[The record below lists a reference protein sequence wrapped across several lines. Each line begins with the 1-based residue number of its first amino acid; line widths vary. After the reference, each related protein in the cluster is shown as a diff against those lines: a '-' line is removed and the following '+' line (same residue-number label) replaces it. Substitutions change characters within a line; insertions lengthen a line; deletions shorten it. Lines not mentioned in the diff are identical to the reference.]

1 MSVTKKKIDESA
13 FIIAKDNIT
22 NNVQTVV
29 VPSNFQVGLKTSPSD
44 LTLTGKFSTSEKD
57 YVANSSNNW
66 TLSLEDHV
74 TVSSI
79 STTYSSSSVPSAGYV
94 IINLPKNPRVG
105 QLVIIKE
112 FSGTASVIPLRI
124 YDASSK
130 TIDGANYKTISSDYG
145 ALQFFWQGTNWISI
159 SNATVASGA
168 APDSASYV
176 VIGSNAI
183 LTNERTLAAGSGIS
197 IVDGGA
203 GAAVTISATG
213 GGSGDV
219 VGPASSTDNAIV
231 RFDLTTGKLIQ
242 NSGVT
247 IDDSNNVTIPG
258 DISVN
263 GGDITTTAATTNLV
277 NAATT
282 INLGSTAVT
291 RTTNIAIGAAD
302 QTVTLGSNYG
312 GSYTRIDG
320 GFFGVF
326 ISGSLITL
334 TGSSANANL
343 IADARIGAV
352 EIGGLPGYGN
362 SVAMFGHTD
371 LNHAYNNDTSAGMGN
386 YALGQSN
393 DGSTYINSPQ
403 NKGIYFL
410 TSGASGL
417 PLGRIYFKT
426 STLSSELIL
435 TGASYFNSNVFLGSS
450 YGQSSTSIYA
460 GTGGIILSGSGASTI
475 ITGSTSTQADAYI
488 GSVEVGTHP
497 FWGRNY
503 AMFSHKDMDN
513 SVDGNAALIQAYDGD
528 TFLGAKSTKSIFI
541 KNGTSF
547 IGKFDNDN
555 IELTGDTS
563 TSTATILGNSY
574 GLSSTKMYA
583 GLFGITLSGSATT
596 TITGS
601 SSTNAEAYIG
611 TAEVGELPYTR
622 TSFPNYFAMFG
633 HKTLDHSSNG
643 NYALVQ
649 SYDGDTFLNSANSKS
664 IYLQNAG
671 NLIGTLDND
680 NISLTGQANTSVA
693 TEIGSVYGLSSTT
706 IKGGLFGLILTGSG
720 TTITITGSTTSQADA
735 YIGSA
740 EIGTH
745 PYWGRNYA
753 MFGHKDL
760 SNASDGNAALI
771 QSNVG
776 DTFLGAVDN
785 NYLYFKNGIRTLGY
799 FQYSTFFGKSIFS
812 LAGADGSPTAVTI
825 GNSESSSNLTLNAG
839 SGSIHIGTSPQAR
852 STNIATGAAVQTVTL
867 GSSNSSSTLTLD
879 AGSGGINIGTNPG
892 GTSKTI
898 NIGTTAGI
906 NTDSNIGSEYLA
918 SKTVIKAGG
927 PFATL
932 GGLYLSGSTV
942 TTYTIGGE
950 TGTGTITLGRST
962 ESNTINI
969 GASGNNTSNT
979 QTINVGNGTGKSIV
993 TIGSQSGISSLTLD
1007 SGAGNIDIGTSTASG
1022 RTINVGTGTANQYIN
1037 IGNNSTANQVVIYG
1051 GAPFVGVGGIYLT
1064 GSAGTTYTIGG
1075 ETGTGTIS
1083 LGRSTASN
1091 TINIGNATTTSGN
1104 TQTINIAS
1112 SASGTGL
1119 AAITIGNTNGAS
1131 SLALRAGTGDI
1142 TMSGIVKN
1150 SSQPGF
1156 LTSLSTSQLNFATS
1170 SDVTVL
1176 FDSEIFDNASNF
1188 DTGTYTFTAPETG
1201 KYLFNVAVRIDN
1213 VDTAA
1218 DYYTLYLITSN
1229 RNYRLAIIDP
1239 GQFAADL
1246 VYWHLNGSAIADMD
1260 ASDTAY
1266 IVIRQQAGTAQTDI
1280 ISATTNSFFSGWMLG

>member
-79 STTYSSSSVPSAGYV
+79 STTYSSSSRPSEGYV
-94 IINLPKNPRVG
+94 VINLPKNPRVG

-183 LTNERTLAAGSGIS
+183 LTNERTLTAGSGIS

-203 GAAVTISATG
+203 GAAVTISTTG

-219 VGPASSTDNAIV
+219 IGPASSTDNAIV

-291 RTTNIAIGAAD
+291 RA
-302 QTVTLGSNYG
+302 
-312 GSYTRIDG
+312 
-320 GFFGVF
+320 
-326 ISGSLITL
+326 
-334 TGSSANANL
+334 
-343 IADARIGAV
+343 
-352 EIGGLPGYGN
+352 
-362 SVAMFGHTD
+362 
-371 LNHAYNNDTSAGMGN
+371 
-386 YALGQSN
+386 
-393 DGSTYINSPQ
+393 
-403 NKGIYFL
+403 
-410 TSGASGL
+410 
-417 PLGRIYFKT
+417 
-426 STLSSELIL
+426 
-435 TGASYFNSNVFLGSS
+435 
-450 YGQSSTSIYA
+450 
-460 GTGGIILSGSGASTI
+460 
-475 ITGSTSTQADAYI
+475 
-488 GSVEVGTHP
+488 
-497 FWGRNY
+497 
-503 AMFSHKDMDN
+503 
-513 SVDGNAALIQAYDGD
+513 
-528 TFLGAKSTKSIFI
+528 
-541 KNGTSF
+541 
-547 IGKFDNDN
+547 
-555 IELTGDTS
+555 
-563 TSTATILGNSY
+563 
-574 GLSSTKMYA
+574 
-583 GLFGITLSGSATT
+583 
-596 TITGS
+596 
-601 SSTNAEAYIG
+601 
-611 TAEVGELPYTR
+611 
-622 TSFPNYFAMFG
+622 
-633 HKTLDHSSNG
+633 
-643 NYALVQ
+643 
-649 SYDGDTFLNSANSKS
+649 
-664 IYLQNAG
+664 
-671 NLIGTLDND
+671 
-680 NISLTGQANTSVA
+680 
-693 TEIGSVYGLSSTT
+693 
-706 IKGGLFGLILTGSG
+706 
-720 TTITITGSTTSQADA
+720 
-735 YIGSA
+735 
-740 EIGTH
+740 
-745 PYWGRNYA
+745 
-753 MFGHKDL
+753 
-760 SNASDGNAALI
+760 
-771 QSNVG
+771 
-776 DTFLGAVDN
+776 
-785 NYLYFKNGIRTLGY
+785 
-799 FQYSTFFGKSIFS
+799 
-812 LAGADGSPTAVTI
+812 
-825 GNSESSSNLTLNAG
+825 
-839 SGSIHIGTSPQAR
+839 
-852 STNIATGAAVQTVTL
+852 
-867 GSSNSSSTLTLD
+867 
-879 AGSGGINIGTNPG
+879 INIGTNA
-892 GTSKTI
+892 TNVQTI
-898 NIGTTAGI
+898 NIGTGAAANIISIGSATGAASLTLQSGTGGI
-906 NTDSNIGSEYLA
+906 NVGTSNVARTINIGSDP
-918 SKTVIKAGG
+918 AGT
-927 PFATL
+927 AT
-932 GGLYLSGSTV
+932 TQQ
-942 TTYTIGGE
+942 
-950 TGTGTITLGRST
+950 
-962 ESNTINI
+962 TINI
-969 GASGNNTSNT
+969 GAKNTALGGFNAVNIADEDSHSGHVVNIISSNGT
-979 QTINVGNGTGKSIV
+979 QTTGTSAIQIGTVVADCTV
-993 TIGSQSGISSLTLD
+993 TIGSTTDYSITTLNGGTGGVNINSTHATLADAIIGNATVGAHPDSAYTSFAIFGHSSYDYDAAPGSYALLAVGSTGTKNTWLNAPSGAQIRFANNDVSIGYMDDNEVSLTGKASTATTLTLGNTAGASSATIDAGTGNINIGTSNSVRTINIGSDPAGTATTMQTINIGAKNTSGFNMLHLVDEDSSLGHEIYILSDNGTQTGGTSVVEIGTVAAATTIDIGKSTVGVKNVTIGGTDGASSLTLD
-1007 SGAGNIDIGTSTASG
+1007 SGTGNINIGTSTASG

-1091 TINIGNATTTSGN
+1091 TINIGNGTTASGN
-1104 TQTINIAS
+1104 TQTVNIAA
-1112 SASGTGL
+1112 SASGTGV
-1119 AAITIGNTNGAS
+1119 ATVTIGNTNGAS

-1156 LTSLSTSQLNFATS
+1156 LTTLSTSQLNFTTS

-1188 DTGTYTFTAPETG
+1188 DTGAYTFTAPEAG
-1201 KYLFNVAVRIDN
+1201 KYLFNAAVRIDN
-1213 VDTAA
+1213 IDTAA

-1266 IVIRQQAGTAQTDI
+1266 IVIRQQAGTAQSDI

>member
-1 MSVTKKKIDESA
+1 
-13 FIIAKDNIT
+13 
-22 NNVQTVV
+22 
-29 VPSNFQVGLKTSPSD
+29 
-44 LTLTGKFSTSEKD
+44 
-57 YVANSSNNW
+57 
-66 TLSLEDHV
+66 
-74 TVSSI
+74 
-79 STTYSSSSVPSAGYV
+79 
-94 IINLPKNPRVG
+94 
-105 QLVIIKE
+105 
-112 FSGTASVIPLRI
+112 
-124 YDASSK
+124 
-130 TIDGANYKTISSDYG
+130 
-145 ALQFFWQGTNWISI
+145 
-159 SNATVASGA
+159 
-168 APDSASYV
+168 
-176 VIGSNAI
+176 
-183 LTNERTLAAGSGIS
+183 LTNERTLTAGSGIS

-320 GFFGVF
+320 GFLGVF

-334 TGSSANANL
+334 TGSSANASL
-343 IADARIGAV
+343 SADARIGSV

-497 FWGRNY
+497 FWGGNY

-547 IGKFDNDN
+547 IGKLDNDN

-574 GLSSTKMYA
+574 GLSSTNLYA

-680 NISLTGQANTSVA
+680 SISLTGQANTSVA

-740 EIGTH
+740 EIGVHPFWGRNYAMFSHKDMDNSVDGNSALIQAYDGDTFLGAKSTKSIFIKNGAAFIGKFDNDNIELTGDTSTSTATILGNSYGVSYTNIYSGLFGITLSGSATTTITGSSSGNADAYIGSAEVGVH

-760 SNASDGNAALI
+760 NNSSDGNAALI

-776 DTFLGAVDN
+776 DTFLGAVNN
-785 NYLYFKNGIRTLGY
+785 NYLYFKNGTRSLGY
-799 FQYSTFFGKSIFS
+799 FQYSTFFGKTIFS
-812 LAGADGSPTAVTI
+812 LDGAAGSPASVTI

-839 SGSIHIGTSPQAR
+839 SGSIDIGSTPQSR

-879 AGSGGINIGTNPG
+879 AGSGGVNIGTNPG
-892 GTSKTI
+892 GSSKTI
-898 NIGTTAGI
+898 NIGTTTGI
-906 NTDSNIGSEYLA
+906 NTDINVGSEYLA
-918 SKTVIKAGG
+918 STTVIKAGG
-927 PFATL
+927 PFASL
-932 GGLYLSGSTV
+932 GGMYLTGSTA
-942 TTYTIGGE
+942 TTYTVGGE
-950 TGTGTITLGRST
+950 TGTGTINIGRST
-962 ESNTINI
+962 ASNTINV
-969 GASGNNTSNT
+969 GAAGNNTSNT
-979 QTINVGNGTGKSIV
+979 QTINVGNGTGKSVV
-993 TIGSQSGISSLTLD
+993 TIGSQSGVSSLTLD
-1007 SGAGNIDIGTSTASG
+1007 AGGGNIDIGTSATA
-1022 RTINVGTGTANQYIN
+1022 RLINIGTGAANQTIS
-1037 IGNNSTANQVVIYG
+1037 IGNNSTANQVTIYG
-1051 GAPFVGVGGIYLT
+1051 GTPFVGVGGIYLT
-1064 GSAGTTYTIGG
+1064 GSAGTPYIIGG

-1104 TQTINIAS
+1104 TQTVNIAS

-1229 RNYRLAIIDP
+1229 RSYRLAIIDP

>member
-79 STTYSSSSVPSAGYV
+79 STTYSSSSRPSAAYV
-94 IINLPKNPRVG
+94 VINLPKNPRVG

-183 LTNERTLAAGSGIS
+183 LTNERTLTAGSGIS

-203 GAAVTISATG
+203 GAAVTISTTG

-219 VGPASSTDNAIV
+219 IGPASSTDNAIV

-343 IADARIGAV
+343 IADARIGSV

-371 LNHAYNNDTSAGMGN
+371 LNHAYNNDTSSGMGN

-460 GTGGIILSGSGASTI
+460 GTGGIILSGSGASTT
-475 ITGSTSTQADAYI
+475 ITGSTSTQADVYI

-693 TEIGSVYGLSSTT
+693 TSLGSSYSLSYTNIYAGLFGITLSGSATTTITGSSSGQADAYIGSTEIGTHPFWGRNYAMFSHKDMDNSVDGNAALIQSFDGDTFLGAKSTKSIFIKNGTSFIGKFDNDNIELTGDTSTSTATVIGNSYGLSSTN
-706 IKGGLFGLILTGSG
+706 IYAGLFGITLSGSG
-720 TTITITGSTTSQADA
+720 ASTAITGSTSGNADA

-812 LAGADGSPTAVTI
+812 LVGADGSPTSVTI

-839 SGSIHIGTSPQAR
+839 SGSIDIGTSPQSR

-867 GSSNSSSTLTLD
+867 GSSNSSS
-879 AGSGGINIGTNPG
+879 
-892 GTSKTI
+892 
-898 NIGTTAGI
+898 
-906 NTDSNIGSEYLA
+906 
-918 SKTVIKAGG
+918 
-927 PFATL
+927 
-932 GGLYLSGSTV
+932 
-942 TTYTIGGE
+942 
-950 TGTGTITLGRST
+950 
-962 ESNTINI
+962 
-969 GASGNNTSNT
+969 
-979 QTINVGNGTGKSIV
+979 
-993 TIGSQSGISSLTLD
+993 SLTLD
-1007 SGAGNIDIGTSTASG
+1007 SGTGNINIGTSTASG

-1091 TINIGNATTTSGN
+1091 TINIGNGTTASGN
-1104 TQTINIAS
+1104 TQTVNIAA
-1112 SASGTGL
+1112 SASGTGV
-1119 AAITIGNTNGAS
+1119 ATVTIGNTNGAS

-1156 LTSLSTSQLNFATS
+1156 LTTLSTSQLNFTTS

-1188 DTGTYTFTAPETG
+1188 DTGAYTFTAPETG
-1201 KYLFNVAVRIDN
+1201 KYLFNAAVRIDN
-1213 VDTAA
+1213 IDTAA

-1266 IVIRQQAGTAQTDI
+1266 IVIRQQAGTAQSDI

>member
-29 VPSNFQVGLKTSPSD
+29 VPSGLQVGLKNAPAD

-57 YVANSSNNW
+57 YVANPSNNW
-66 TLSLEDHV
+66 NLTIEDHV
-74 TVSSI
+74 TIASI
-79 STTYSSSSVPSAGYV
+79 STTYSSSSMPSTGYSK
-94 IINLPKNPRVG
+94 INLPKNPRVG
-105 QLVIIKE
+105 QLVIIKD
-112 FSGTASVIPLRI
+112 FSGAASVIPLRI
-124 YDASSK
+124 FDSSSK
-130 TIDGANYKTISSDYG
+130 TIDGANYKQISSDYG
-145 ALQFFWQGTNWISI
+145 ALQFFWQGINWISI
-159 SNATVASGA
+159 SNATIASGA

-183 LTNERTLAAGSGIS
+183 LTNERALAAGSGIS

-219 VGPASSTDNAIV
+219 VGPASSTDNTIV

-371 LNHAYNNDTSAGMGN
+371 LNHAYNNDTLAGMGN

-460 GTGGIILSGSGASTI
+460 GTGGIILSGSGVPTI
-475 ITGSTSTQADAYI
+475 ITGSTSTEADAYI

-555 IELTGDTS
+555 VELTGDTS

-574 GLSSTKMYA
+574 GLSSTNIRG

-596 TITGS
+596 IITGS
-601 SSTNAEAYIG
+601 SSTNAEVYIG

-671 NLIGTLDND
+671 NLIGYLDN
-680 NISLTGQANTSVA
+680 NSISLTGQANTSVA

-720 TTITITGSTTSQADA
+720 TTITITGSTTSQADAYIGSAEIGVHPFWGRNYAMFSHKDMDNSVDGNSALIQAYDGDTFLGAKSTKSIFIKNGTSFIGKFDNDNIELTGDTSTSTATVIGNSYGLSFTNIYAGLFGITLSGSGASTTITGSTSGNADA

-812 LAGADGSPTAVTI
+812 LVGAAGSPTAVTI

-839 SGSIHIGTSPQAR
+839 SGSIDIGSTPQSR
-852 STNIATGAAVQTVTL
+852 SINIGTGAAVQT
-867 GSSNSSSTLTLD
+867 
-879 AGSGGINIGTNPG
+879 
-892 GTSKTI
+892 
-898 NIGTTAGI
+898 
-906 NTDSNIGSEYLA
+906 
-918 SKTVIKAGG
+918 
-927 PFATL
+927 
-932 GGLYLSGSTV
+932 
-942 TTYTIGGE
+942 
-950 TGTGTITLGRST
+950 
-962 ESNTINI
+962 
-969 GASGNNTSNT
+969 
-979 QTINVGNGTGKSIV
+979 V

-1007 SGAGNIDIGTSTASG
+1007 SGTGNIDIGTSTASG
-1022 RTINVGTGTANQYIN
+1022 RTINVGTGTANQTIS
-1037 IGNNSTANQVVIYG
+1037 IGNNSLANQVAIYG
-1051 GAPFVGVGGIYLT
+1051 GTPFVGVGGIYLT

-1083 LGRSTASN
+1083 LGLSTASN
-1091 TINIGNATTTSGN
+1091 TINIGNGTTATGN
-1104 TQTINIAS
+1104 TQTVNIAA

-1156 LTSLSTSQLNFATS
+1156 LSSLSTSQLNFATS

-1188 DTGTYTFTAPETG
+1188 NTGTYTFTAPETG

-1229 RNYRLAIIDP
+1229 RSYRLAIIDP

-1280 ISATTNSFFSGWMLG
+1280 ISATTNSFFSGWLLG